1 MKNQQNLGV
10 RLVVTLFLL
19 MLNVSTALAENKTAT
34 NKGFQALFS
43 MPQAKPEEGEWNV
56 EPPKGFNPETE
67 SELIRWLARQKKD
80 GADFNQVR
88 HQGTLLHHA
97 IRSGLTKTA
106 LWLIANESDVLKP
119 LNDTSD
125 PKDALSIAIEYR
137 RWPIID
143 KLLQIPSVTASN
155 RNPQLL
161 IAWTSTRG
169 SNSND
174 LIPKLLARGMP
185 LPKKDAGES
194 LLDFALQ
201 QNATKLT
208 LALLDS
214 GIRQTRPF
222 YWPHYNSNPITN
234 QHLVAKEIERA
245 DALLSYPILPYL
257 LLHVTN
263 RRDLEIVFK
272 LKIRRPFNDV
282 RFTRSVI
289 QSIAV
294 SSISSR
300 LKRTLLE
307 QLPPTAIRNA
317 IDEDESLNIWM
328 SLYKQL
334 QATDAAWALTMI
346 GDIPDKKPLEFLNA
360 MLKTAGFYDEHQP
373 NINLASAWEM
383 VLSRLTKVPFNTLD
397 REIWMFV
404 PQQHRAMLLQR
415 GYKPNTTELSHWLER
430 TSIES
435 IREFWPHLRSAIPE
449 ISDRI
454 HESLLLGFARHKDD
468 NSCGHG
474 ISIHKD
480 TLNKAQLLISGGATP
495 KNPVEIDAFCWATND
510 SSVLEKLVD
519 LKLIKAAPMKQD
531 DRFQLTKP
539 TCQFHARENWKRFL
553 LNRAFEANRV
563 INHLQIID
571 IPNETN
577 CGLLVSGGNTGG
589 RISITEDGFRG
600 SQHFTPCTDGDSF
613 SEIWRIIDGQLQ
625 KTEIV
630 GVAVQGADSFTDN
643 LSGAQFLLVG
653 GIGMGTCG
661 TTPFQ
666 VMKLEKTNTAEIK
679 LNFIP
684 RSSEIMQ
691 GLLTQCITTGLAECF
706 PVEILSAQLED
717 SHYTFI
723 DQNWATERQTY
734 IENVLALNYKQ
745 LEKINQQG
753 IFPHWVSAAIRAV
766 SSSDLSIQEK
776 RRRTAWL
783 FRDKKQLARSALS
796 TDVLNT
802 LITWLP
808 EEDWKPILRAIDEQS
823 WLLDSLR
830 REAEHQ
836 GKKSLACHFA
846 KALYT
851 DCEQEQHEL

>member
-1 MKNQQNLGV
+1 MKNQQNLGA

-19 MLNVSTALAENKTAT
+19 ILNVSTAFAENKTAT

-43 MPQAKPEEGEWNV
+43 MPQAKPEEGEWSV

-67 SELIRWLARQKKD
+67 SELIRWLARQRKD

-97 IRSGLTKTA
+97 VRSGLTKTA
-106 LWLIANESDVLKP
+106 LWLIANGSDVLKP

-125 PKDALSIAIEYR
+125 SKDALSIAIEYR

-143 KLLQIPSVTASN
+143 KLLQIPSVTASD

-185 LPKKDAGES
+185 LPKRDAGES

-222 YWPHYNSNPITN
+222 YLPHYNSNPITN

-289 QSIAV
+289 QSIAA

-317 IDEDESLNIWM
+317 IEEDESLNTWM

-334 QATDAAWALTMI
+334 QATDAAWALTVM
-346 GDIPDKKPLEFLNA
+346 GDIPDKKPLAFLNA
-360 MLKTAGFYDEHQP
+360 MLKNAGFYDEHQP
-373 NINLASAWEM
+373 NPNLASAWEM

-397 REIWMFV
+397 KELWMFV

-430 TSIES
+430 TSIDS

-454 HESLLLGFARHKDD
+454 NESLLLGFARHKDD
-468 NSCGHG
+468 NSCGYG
-474 ISIHKD
+474 ISIHQD
-480 TLNKAQLLISGGATP
+480 TLKKAQLLISGGATP
-495 KNPVEIDAFCWATND
+495 RSPVEIDASCWATSNLPI
-510 SSVLEKLVD
+510 LEKLVS
-519 LKLIKAAPMKQD
+519 LKWIKAAPNKQSN
-531 DRFQLTKP
+531 RFKLAKP
-539 TCQFHARENWKRFL
+539 ACQFHANEEWKRTL
-553 LNRAFEANRV
+553 LHHAIKQEKT
-563 INHLQIID
+563 IDHIQIID
-571 IPNETN
+571 IPNENN
-577 CGLLVSGGNTGG
+577 CGLLVSGGNPGG
-589 RISITEDGFRG
+589 RESITENGFRG
-600 SQHFTPCTDGDSF
+600 SQYFSFCSGGDSF
-613 SEIWRIIDGQLQ
+613 SEIWRIVDGQLQ

-630 GVAVQGADSFTDN
+630 GAAVQGADSFTDN
-643 LSGAQFLLVG
+643 LSGVQFLLVG

-666 VMKLEKTNTAEIK
+666 VIKLEKVNTNEIK
-679 LNFIP
+679 LNFIQ
-684 RSSEIMQ
+684 RSSETMQ
-691 GLLTQCITTGLAECF
+691 ALLTQCIETSLAECF
-706 PVEILSAQLED
+706 PSQILSDQTEN
-717 SHYTFI
+717 SHYIFL
-723 DQNWATERQTY
+723 DQNWAAERQTY
-734 IENVLALNYKQ
+734 LENVLALNYKR
-745 LEKINQQG
+745 LDKINQQG
-753 IFPHWVSAAIRAV
+753 IFPHWISAAINAV

-783 FRDKKQLARSALS
+783 FRDKGRLARSALS
-796 TDVLNT
+796 NDVLST
-802 LITWLP
+802 LIAWLP
-808 EEDWKPILRAIDEQS
+808 EEDWKPILRAINGQN

-830 REAEHQ
+830 REAEQQ